1 MAHDY
6 SEPRSQAF
14 PRPYTRFVPATTPP
28 LLAPEDVAPY
38 KRTREASAPG
48 EPKASSRHLSS
59 GEITLREGDPEIEQ
73 EWAVART
80 LAVIKVILT
89 TANFYV
95 ILLDN
100 PLPVKSDAASLTTAF
115 VAAAAFWVYTAG
127 ALLAVRFRKITI
139 RAYEWLT
146 PILDVAFSAVLI
158 YVTDGYASPFN
169 TWLVLAVVATGF
181 SPDRRIPV
189 LTTALAV
196 GVHIAISRIPQEE
209 PLSVALLAVRASYPF
224 GFAAM
229 VVALGGALAR
239 QARALGVV
247 ERTGAALGA
256 AKTQDE
262 ASDLLF
268 MGIRRLLGA
277 PAVELSREEGM
288 RRSENLNAT
297 GSKTMQ
303 LQVRSGS
310 LSIAEVQI
318 SRKRAFSDSERR
330 WAELLAERY
339 ATCIRRLRL
348 ADELL
353 HASMQ
358 AERMRMADEMHDGHL
373 QTLTA
378 LGLFLEGKR
387 MRGTGGDFDEVCGLV
402 RQATQQARA
411 LLSPRNEELLGGEA
425 HIRSIFEDRWTGEQ
439 SIAFSPGLELT
450 EGMWGVLGT
459 LVKEGLNN
467 ARRHAGATKATL
479 QVHADNGHIAF
490 VLETN
495 GRSPDARVQFGYG
508 LTSLKMKA
516 EANGGRMSLARGSK
530 GGACLSVVFGEIAP
544 S

>member
-6 SEPRSQAF
+6 SESCSQAF

-28 LLAPEDVAPY
+28 LLAPEDAAPY
-38 KRTREASAPG
+38 QRRREANVAG
-48 EPKASSRHLSS
+48 EPRSSGRQTSS
-59 GEITLREGDPEIEQ
+59 GEITLREGDPEVEQ

-80 LAVIKVILT
+80 LAIIKVVLA

-100 PLPVKSDAASLTTAF
+100 SVPFKNDATSLRLAFFAATAL
-115 VAAAAFWVYTAG
+115 WVYMVG
-127 ALLAVRFRKITI
+127 ALVAVRFRKISI

-146 PILDVAFSAVLI
+146 PILDVVLSAVLI

-189 LTTALAV
+189 LTTVLAV
-196 GVHIAISRIPQEE
+196 GVHVAMARIPQEE
-209 PLSVALLAVRASYPF
+209 PLSLALLAVRASYPF

-229 VVALGGALAR
+229 VVALGSALAR

-262 ASDLLF
+262 AGDLLF
-268 MGIRRLLGA
+268 MGFRRLFGA
-277 PAVELSREEGM
+277 PAVELVREEGS
-288 RRSENLNAT
+288 RRFENLNAA
-297 GSKTMQ
+297 GSKTML

-310 LSIAEVQI
+310 LSIADVQI
-318 SRKRAFSDSERR
+318 SRRRAFSDSERR
-330 WAELLAERY
+330 WGELLAERY
-339 ATCIRRLRL
+339 ATCIRRLML

-353 HASMQ
+353 RASAQ

-378 LGLFLEGKR
+378 VGLFLEGKR
-387 MRGTGGDFDEVCGLV
+387 MRGTGKDLDEVCGLV
-402 RQATQQARA
+402 RQATLQARE
-411 LLSPRNEELLGGEA
+411 LLSPRNEEIVGGEA
-425 HIRSIFEDRWTGEQ
+425 HIRSIFEDRWTRDY
-439 SIAFSPGLELT
+439 SICFDPDLELS
-450 EGMWGVLGT
+450 EGMWGVLET

-467 ARRHAGATKATL
+467 ARRHAGAKRATL
-479 QVHADNGHIAF
+479 AVRREEAQILF
-490 VLETN
+490 VLETD
-495 GRSPDARVQFGYG
+495 GRSPDARVRFGYG
-508 LTSLKMKA
+508 LTSLKMKS
-516 EANGGRMSLARGSK
+516 EANNGRMSLARGSE
-530 GGACLSVVFGEIAP
+530 GGASLSVVFGEIQ
-544 S
+544 